1 MLIGQLIGQQ
11 HLVGEA
17 AEIVEIAIAA
27 DQRDA
32 RVHVHAVNVEILPTY
47 ALAQRRT
54 DAHFVKNNVIQLQ

>member
-1 MLIGQLIGQQ
+1 MLIGQPIGQP

-32 RVHVHAVNVEILPTY
+32 RVHAHVVNAETLLVH